1 MKRVRQSKIVRTR
14 SNGKAAGFPN
24 RRSNEPALPWASW
37 EDTQKKGWANVKKTV
52 LIALVLLLG
61 VFLTGT
67 AGYADDYPT
76 QGVENLPQGIVD
88 QLEESRWSGWE
99 ITGWVNPDGN
109 LSSSACA
116 FAVVKRGRENVL
128 VAFGW
133 EDGEWVYKWYNP
145 TALPQV
151 EEPVLLN
158 DDWQVQDGFSGP
170 RFSTYYVINNETMEA
185 RCKWVQQKD
194 RSWRLVHMSCYV
206 PLMFYDT
213 SVENALRLYN
223 VGWVKGQE
231 TDVWVYG
238 TYQTN
243 LRYFSFS
250 AFPRTVKEAREKLSN
265 PPSIPSGTLSAQKV
279 SFSGG
284 QKYEVYQGPGE
295 EYGRAG
301 DGKASV
307 STNDWI
313 QVFGAENDWMM
324 IQYDISSDR
333 MRIGWIPK
341 EALPSHAQISEL
353 QYEPVAV
360 RTTKQTDLTDDP
372 LASQTAVAVLP
383 EGSTVTWLASMG
395 QWAYVECTG
404 TQLLRGFVLQ
414 EALEYLE

>member
-1 MKRVRQSKIVRTR
+1 M
-14 SNGKAAGFPN
+14 
-24 RRSNEPALPWASW
+24 
-37 EDTQKKGWANVKKTV
+37 KKTCFV
-52 LIALVLLLG
+52 LLVLLLG
-61 VFLTGT
+61 VLFTGT
-67 AGYADDYPT
+67 YGYADGVPT
-76 QGVENLPQGIVD
+76 QGVENIPQGVTD
-88 QLEESRWSGWE
+88 YLDGSRWSGWE

-133 EDGEWVYKWYNP
+133 KDGKWIYKWYNP

-151 EEPVLLN
+151 SAPILLLC
-158 DDWQVQDGFSGP
+158 DDWQINDGFSGH
-170 RFSTYYVINNETMEA
+170 RFSSYYIFNNETMEA

-194 RSWRLVHMSCYV
+194 SSWRLIHMSCYN

-265 PPSIPSGTLSAQKV
+265 PPTIPSGTLSAQKV

-284 QKYEVYQGPGE
+284 KKYEVYQGPGE

-301 DGKASV
+301 NGKASV

-313 QVFGAENDWMM
+313 QVFGRENGWIM
-324 IQYDISSDR
+324 IQYDISSDH
-333 MRIGWIPK
+333 MRIGWIP
-341 EALPSHAQISEL
+341 EAALPSSAKVLDL
-353 QYEPVAV
+353 QYTPVTV
-360 RTTKQTDLTDDP
+360 RTIEQVNLTDDP
-372 LASQTAVAVLP
+372 LASQSSVAVLP
-383 EGSTVTWLASMG
+383 ADSTVTWLASMG
-395 QWAYVECTG
+395 EWAYVECTG
-404 TQLLRGFVLQ
+404 ARLLRGFVLQ
-414 EALEYLE
+414 EALEFLE

>member
-1 MKRVRQSKIVRTR
+1 M
-14 SNGKAAGFPN
+14 
-24 RRSNEPALPWASW
+24 
-37 EDTQKKGWANVKKTV
+37 KKTCFV
-52 LIALVLLLG
+52 LLVLLLG
-61 VFLTGT
+61 VLFTGT
-67 AGYADDYPT
+67 YGYADGVPT
-76 QGVENLPQGIVD
+76 QGVENIPQGVTD
-88 QLEESRWSGWE
+88 YLDGSRWSGWE

-133 EDGEWVYKWYNP
+133 KDGKWIYKWYNP

-151 EEPVLLN
+151 SAPILLR
-158 DDWQVQDGFSGP
+158 DDWQINDGFSGH
-170 RFSTYYVINNETMEA
+170 RFSSYYIFNNETMEA

-194 RSWRLVHMSCYV
+194 SSWRLVHMACYD

-223 VGWVKGQE
+223 VGWVEGQE

-265 PPSIPSGTLSAQKV
+265 PPTIPSGTLSAQKV

-284 QKYEVYQGPGE
+284 KKYEVYQGPGE

-301 DGKASV
+301 NGKASV

-313 QVFGAENDWMM
+313 QVFGRENGWIM
-324 IQYDISSDR
+324 IQYDISSDH
-333 MRIGWIPK
+333 MRIGWIP
-341 EALPSHAQISEL
+341 EAALPSSAKVLDL
-353 QYEPVAV
+353 QYTPVTV
-360 RTTKQTDLTDDP
+360 RTIEQVNLTDDP
-372 LASQTAVAVLP
+372 LASQSSVAVLP
-383 EGSTVTWLASMG
+383 ADSTVTWLASMG
-395 QWAYVECTG
+395 EWAYVECTG
-404 TQLLRGFVLQ
+404 ARLLRGFVLQ
-414 EALEYLE
+414 EALEFLE

>member
-1 MKRVRQSKIVRTR
+1 MS
-14 SNGKAAGFPN
+14 
-24 RRSNEPALPWASW
+24 
-37 EDTQKKGWANVKKTV
+37 VKKTCFV
-52 LIALVLLLG
+52 LLVLLLG
-61 VFLTGT
+61 VLFTGT
-67 AGYADDYPT
+67 YGYADGVPT
-76 QGVENLPQGIVD
+76 QGVENIPQGVTD
-88 QLEESRWSGWE
+88 YLDGSRWSGWE

-133 EDGEWVYKWYNP
+133 KDGKWIYKWYNP

-151 EEPVLLN
+151 SAPILLR
-158 DDWQVQDGFSGP
+158 DDWQINDGFSGH
-170 RFSTYYVINNETMEA
+170 RFSSYYIFNNETMEA

-194 RSWRLVHMSCYV
+194 SSWRLIHMSCYN

-250 AFPRTVKEAREKLSN
+250 AFPRTVEEAREKLSN
-265 PPSIPSGTLSAQKV
+265 PPTIPSGTLSAQKV

-284 QKYEVYQGPGE
+284 KKYEVYQGPGE

-301 DGKASV
+301 NGKASV

-313 QVFGAENDWMM
+313 QVFGRENGWIM
-324 IQYDISSDR
+324 IQYDISSDH
-333 MRIGWIPK
+333 MRIGWIP
-341 EALPSHAQISEL
+341 EAALPSSAKVLDL
-353 QYEPVAV
+353 QYTPVTV
-360 RTTKQTDLTDDP
+360 RTIEQVDLTDDP
-372 LASQTAVAVLP
+372 LASQASVAVLP
-383 EGSTVTWLASMG
+383 ADSTVTWLASMG
-395 QWAYVECTG
+395 EWAYVECTG
-404 TQLLRGFVLQ
+404 SQLLRGFVLQ
-414 EALEYLE
+414 EALEFLE

>member
-1 MKRVRQSKIVRTR
+1 MS
-14 SNGKAAGFPN
+14 
-24 RRSNEPALPWASW
+24 
-37 EDTQKKGWANVKKTV
+37 VKKTCFV
-52 LIALVLLLG
+52 LLVLLLG
-61 VFLTGT
+61 VLFTGT
-67 AGYADDYPT
+67 YGYADGVPT
-76 QGVENLPQGIVD
+76 QSVENIPQGVTD
-88 QLEESRWSGWE
+88 YLDGSRWSGWE

-133 EDGEWVYKWYNP
+133 KDGKWIYKWYNP

-151 EEPVLLN
+151 SAPILLC
-158 DDWQVQDGFSGP
+158 DDWQINDGFSGH
-170 RFSTYYVINNETMEA
+170 RFSSYYIFNNETMEA

-194 RSWRLVHMSCYV
+194 SSWRLVHMACYD

-223 VGWVKGQE
+223 VGWVEGQE

-265 PPSIPSGTLSAQKV
+265 PPTIPSGTLSAQKV

-284 QKYEVYQGPGE
+284 KKYEVYQGPGE

-301 DGKASV
+301 NGKASV

-313 QVFGAENDWMM
+313 QVFGRENGWIM
-324 IQYDISSDR
+324 IQYDISSDH
-333 MRIGWIPK
+333 MRIGWIP
-341 EALPSHAQISEL
+341 EAALPSSAKVLDL
-353 QYEPVAV
+353 QYTPVTV
-360 RTTKQTDLTDDP
+360 RTIEQVNLTDDP
-372 LASQTAVAVLP
+372 LASQSSVAVLP
-383 EGSTVTWLASMG
+383 ADSTVTWLASMG
-395 QWAYVECTG
+395 EWAYVECTG
-404 TQLLRGFVLQ
+404 ARLLRGFVLQ
-414 EALEYLE
+414 EALEFLE

>member
-1 MKRVRQSKIVRTR
+1 MS
-14 SNGKAAGFPN
+14 
-24 RRSNEPALPWASW
+24 
-37 EDTQKKGWANVKKTV
+37 VKKTCFV
-52 LIALVLLLG
+52 LLVLLLG
-61 VFLTGT
+61 VLFTGT
-67 AGYADDYPT
+67 YGYADGVPT
-76 QGVENLPQGIVD
+76 QGVENIPQGVTD
-88 QLEESRWSGWE
+88 YLDGSRWSGWE

-133 EDGEWVYKWYNP
+133 KDGKWIYKWYNP

-151 EEPVLLN
+151 SAPILLC
-158 DDWQVQDGFSGP
+158 DDWQINDGFSGH
-170 RFSTYYVINNETMEA
+170 RFSSYYIFNNETMEA

-194 RSWRLVHMSCYV
+194 SSWRLVHMACYD

-265 PPSIPSGTLSAQKV
+265 PPTIPSGTLSAQKV

-284 QKYEVYQGPGE
+284 KKYEVYQGPGE

-301 DGKASV
+301 NGKASV

-313 QVFGAENDWMM
+313 QVFGRENGWIM
-324 IQYDISSDR
+324 IQYDISSDH
-333 MRIGWIPK
+333 MRIGWIP
-341 EALPSHAQISEL
+341 EAALPSSAKVLDL
-353 QYEPVAV
+353 QYTPVTV
-360 RTTKQTDLTDDP
+360 RTIEQVNLTDDP
-372 LASQTAVAVLP
+372 LASQSSVAVLP
-383 EGSTVTWLASMG
+383 ADSTVTWLASMG
-395 QWAYVECTG
+395 EWAYVECTG
-404 TQLLRGFVLQ
+404 ARLLRGFVLQ
-414 EALEYLE
+414 EALEFLE

>member
-1 MKRVRQSKIVRTR
+1 M
-14 SNGKAAGFPN
+14 
-24 RRSNEPALPWASW
+24 
-37 EDTQKKGWANVKKTV
+37 KKTCFV
-52 LIALVLLLG
+52 LLVLLLG
-61 VFLTGT
+61 VLFTGT
-67 AGYADDYPT
+67 YGYADGVPT
-76 QGVENLPQGIVD
+76 QGVENIPQGVTD
-88 QLEESRWSGWE
+88 YLDGSRWSGWE

-133 EDGEWVYKWYNP
+133 KDGKWIYKWYNP

-151 EEPVLLN
+151 SAPILLC
-158 DDWQVQDGFSGP
+158 DDWQINDGFSGH
-170 RFSTYYVINNETMEA
+170 RFSSYYIFNNETMEA

-194 RSWRLVHMSCYV
+194 SSWRLVHMACYD

-223 VGWVKGQE
+223 VGWVEVQE

-265 PPSIPSGTLSAQKV
+265 PPTIPSGTLSAQKV

-284 QKYEVYQGPGE
+284 KKYEVYQGPGE

-301 DGKASV
+301 YGKASV

-313 QVFGAENDWMM
+313 QVFGRENGWIM
-324 IQYDISSDR
+324 IQYDISSDH
-333 MRIGWIPK
+333 MRIGWIP
-341 EALPSHAQISEL
+341 EAALPSSAKVLDL
-353 QYEPVAV
+353 QYTPVTV
-360 RTTKQTDLTDDP
+360 RTIEQVNLTDDP
-372 LASQTAVAVLP
+372 LASQSSVAVLQAD
-383 EGSTVTWLASMG
+383 STVTWLASMG
-395 QWAYVECTG
+395 EWAYVECTG
-404 TQLLRGFVLQ
+404 ARLLRGFVLQ
-414 EALEYLE
+414 EALEFLE

>member
-1 MKRVRQSKIVRTR
+1 M
-14 SNGKAAGFPN
+14 
-24 RRSNEPALPWASW
+24 
-37 EDTQKKGWANVKKTV
+37 KKTCFV
-52 LIALVLLLG
+52 LLVLLLG
-61 VFLTGT
+61 VLFTGT
-67 AGYADDYPT
+67 YGYADGVPT
-76 QGVENLPQGIVD
+76 QGVENIPQGVTD
-88 QLEESRWSGWE
+88 YLDGSRWSGWE

-133 EDGEWVYKWYNP
+133 KDGKWIYKWYNP

-151 EEPVLLN
+151 SAPILLR
-158 DDWQVQDGFSGP
+158 DDWQINDGFSGH
-170 RFSTYYVINNETMEA
+170 RFSSYYIFNNETMEA

-194 RSWRLVHMSCYV
+194 SSWRLIHMSCYN

-265 PPSIPSGTLSAQKV
+265 PPTIPSGTLSAQKV

-284 QKYEVYQGPGE
+284 KKYEVYQGPGE

-301 DGKASV
+301 NGKASV

-313 QVFGAENDWMM
+313 QVFGRENGWIM
-324 IQYDISSDR
+324 IQYDISSDH
-333 MRIGWIPK
+333 MRIGWIP
-341 EALPSHAQISEL
+341 EAALPSSAKVLDL
-353 QYEPVAV
+353 QYTPVTV
-360 RTTKQTDLTDDP
+360 RTIEQVNLTDDP
-372 LASQTAVAVLP
+372 LASQSSVAVLP
-383 EGSTVTWLASMG
+383 ADSTVTWLASMG
-395 QWAYVECTG
+395 EWAYVECTG
-404 TQLLRGFVLQ
+404 ARLLRGFVLQ
-414 EALEYLE
+414 EALEFLE

>member
-1 MKRVRQSKIVRTR
+1 M
-14 SNGKAAGFPN
+14 
-24 RRSNEPALPWASW
+24 
-37 EDTQKKGWANVKKTV
+37 KKTCFV
-52 LIALVLLLG
+52 LLVLLLG
-61 VFLTGT
+61 VLFTGT
-67 AGYADDYPT
+67 YGYADGVPT
-76 QGVENLPQGIVD
+76 QGVENIPQGVTD
-88 QLEESRWSGWE
+88 YLDGSRWSGWE

-133 EDGEWVYKWYNP
+133 KDGKWIYKWYNP

-151 EEPVLLN
+151 SAPILLLC
-158 DDWQVQDGFSGP
+158 DDWQINDGFSGH
-170 RFSTYYVINNETMEA
+170 RFSSYYIFNNETMEA

-194 RSWRLVHMSCYV
+194 SSWRLIHMSCYN

-223 VGWVKGQE
+223 VGWVEGQE

-265 PPSIPSGTLSAQKV
+265 PPTIPSGTLSAQKV

-284 QKYEVYQGPGE
+284 KKYEVYQGPGE

-301 DGKASV
+301 NGKASV

-313 QVFGAENDWMM
+313 QVFGRENGWIM
-324 IQYDISSDR
+324 IQYDISSDH
-333 MRIGWIPK
+333 MRIGWIP
-341 EALPSHAQISEL
+341 EAALPSSAKVLDL
-353 QYEPVAV
+353 QYTPVTV
-360 RTTKQTDLTDDP
+360 RTIEQVNLTDDP
-372 LASQTAVAVLP
+372 LASQSSVAVLP
-383 EGSTVTWLASMG
+383 ADSTVTWLASMG
-395 QWAYVECTG
+395 EWAYVECTG
-404 TQLLRGFVLQ
+404 ARLLRGFVLQ
-414 EALEYLE
+414 EALEFLE

>member
-1 MKRVRQSKIVRTR
+1 M
-14 SNGKAAGFPN
+14 
-24 RRSNEPALPWASW
+24 
-37 EDTQKKGWANVKKTV
+37 KKTCFV
-52 LIALVLLLG
+52 LLVLLLG
-61 VFLTGT
+61 VLFTGT
-67 AGYADDYPT
+67 YGYADGVPT
-76 QGVENLPQGIVD
+76 QGVENIPQGVTD
-88 QLEESRWSGWE
+88 YLDGSRWSGWE

-133 EDGEWVYKWYNP
+133 KDGKWIYKWYNP

-151 EEPVLLN
+151 SAPILLLC
-158 DDWQVQDGFSGP
+158 DDWQINDGFSGH
-170 RFSTYYVINNETMEA
+170 RFSSYYIFNNETMEA

-194 RSWRLVHMSCYV
+194 SSWRLVHMACYD

-223 VGWVKGQE
+223 VGWVEGQE

-265 PPSIPSGTLSAQKV
+265 PPTIPSGTLSAQKV

-284 QKYEVYQGPGE
+284 KKYEVYQGPGE

-301 DGKASV
+301 NGKASV

-313 QVFGAENDWMM
+313 QVFGRENGWIM
-324 IQYDISSDR
+324 IQYDISSDH
-333 MRIGWIPK
+333 MRIGWIP
-341 EALPSHAQISEL
+341 EAALPSSAKVLDL
-353 QYEPVAV
+353 QYTPVTV
-360 RTTKQTDLTDDP
+360 RTIEQVNLTDDP
-372 LASQTAVAVLP
+372 LASQSSVAVLP
-383 EGSTVTWLASMG
+383 ADSTVTWLASMG
-395 QWAYVECTG
+395 EWAYVECTG
-404 TQLLRGFVLQ
+404 ARLLRGFVLQ
-414 EALEYLE
+414 EALEFLE

>member
-1 MKRVRQSKIVRTR
+1 M
-14 SNGKAAGFPN
+14 
-24 RRSNEPALPWASW
+24 
-37 EDTQKKGWANVKKTV
+37 KKTCFV
-52 LIALVLLLG
+52 LLVLLLG
-61 VFLTGT
+61 VLFTGT
-67 AGYADDYPT
+67 YGYADGVPT
-76 QGVENLPQGIVD
+76 QGVENIPQGVTD
-88 QLEESRWSGWE
+88 YLDGSRWSGWE

-133 EDGEWVYKWYNP
+133 KDGKWIYKWYNP

-151 EEPVLLN
+151 SAPILLC
-158 DDWQVQDGFSGP
+158 DDWQINDGFSGH
-170 RFSTYYVINNETMEA
+170 RFSSYYVINNETMEA

-194 RSWRLVHMSCYV
+194 SSWRLIHMSCYD

-250 AFPRTVKEAREKLSN
+250 AFPRTVEEAREKLSN
-265 PPSIPSGTLSAQKV
+265 PPTIPSGTLSAQKV

-284 QKYEVYQGPGE
+284 KKYEVYQGPGE

-301 DGKASV
+301 NGKASV

-313 QVFGAENDWMM
+313 QVFGRENGWIM
-324 IQYDISSDR
+324 IQYDISSDH
-333 MRIGWIPK
+333 MRIGWIP
-341 EALPSHAQISEL
+341 EAALPSSAKVLDL
-353 QYEPVAV
+353 QYTPVTV
-360 RTTKQTDLTDDP
+360 RTIEQVDLTDDP
-372 LASQTAVAVLP
+372 LASQASVAVLP
-383 EGSTVTWLASMG
+383 ADSTVTWLASMG
-395 QWAYVECTG
+395 EWAYVECTG
-404 TQLLRGFVLQ
+404 SQLLRGFVLQ
-414 EALEYLE
+414 EALEFLE

>member
-1 MKRVRQSKIVRTR
+1 M
-14 SNGKAAGFPN
+14 
-24 RRSNEPALPWASW
+24 
-37 EDTQKKGWANVKKTV
+37 KKTCFV
-52 LIALVLLLG
+52 LLVLLLG
-61 VFLTGT
+61 VLFTGT
-67 AGYADDYPT
+67 YGYADGVPT
-76 QGVENLPQGIVD
+76 QGVENIPQGVTD
-88 QLEESRWSGWE
+88 YLDGSRWSGWE

-133 EDGEWVYKWYNP
+133 KDGKWIYKWYNP

-151 EEPVLLN
+151 SAPILLC
-158 DDWQVQDGFSGP
+158 DDWQINDGFSGH
-170 RFSTYYVINNETMEA
+170 RFSSYYIFNNETMEA

-194 RSWRLVHMSCYV
+194 SSWRLIHMSCYN

-250 AFPRTVKEAREKLSN
+250 AFPRTVEEAREKLSN
-265 PPSIPSGTLSAQKV
+265 PPTIPSGTLSAQKV

-284 QKYEVYQGPGE
+284 KKYEVYQGPGE

-301 DGKASV
+301 NGKASV

-313 QVFGAENDWMM
+313 QVFGRENGWIM
-324 IQYDISSDR
+324 IQYDISSDH
-333 MRIGWIPK
+333 MRIGWIS
-341 EALPSHAQISEL
+341 EAALPSSAKVLDL
-353 QYEPVAV
+353 QYTPVTV
-360 RTTKQTDLTDDP
+360 RTIEQVDLTDDP
-372 LASQTAVAVLP
+372 LASQASVAVLP
-383 EGSTVTWLASMG
+383 ADSTVTWLASMG
-395 QWAYVECTG
+395 EWAYVECTG
-404 TQLLRGFVLQ
+404 SQLLRGFVLQ
-414 EALEYLE
+414 EALEFLE

>member
-1 MKRVRQSKIVRTR
+1 M
-14 SNGKAAGFPN
+14 
-24 RRSNEPALPWASW
+24 
-37 EDTQKKGWANVKKTV
+37 KKTWFI
-52 LIALVLLLG
+52 LLVLLLG
-61 VFLTGT
+61 VLFAGT
-67 AGYADDYPT
+67 YGYADGVPT
-76 QGVENLPQGIVD
+76 QGVENIPQGVTD
-88 QLEESRWSGWE
+88 YLDGSRWSGWE

-116 FAVVKRGRENVL
+116 FAVVKRGSENVL

-133 EDGEWVYKWYNP
+133 KDGEWIYKWYNP

-151 EEPVLLN
+151 SAPILLC
-158 DDWQVQDGFSGP
+158 DDWQINDGISGH
-170 RFSTYYVINNETMEA
+170 RFSSYYVINNETMEA
-185 RCKWVQQKD
+185 RCQWVQQKD
-194 RSWRLVHMSCYV
+194 SSWRLVHMACYD

-265 PPSIPSGTLSAQKV
+265 PPSIPSGTLSDQKV

-284 QKYEVYQGPGE
+284 KKYEVYQGPGE

-301 DGKASV
+301 NGKASV

-313 QVFGAENDWMM
+313 QVFGRENGWIM
-324 IQYDISSDR
+324 IQYDISSDH
-333 MRIGWIPK
+333 MRIGWIP
-341 EALPSHAQISEL
+341 EAALPSSAKVSDL
-353 QYEPVAV
+353 QYTPITVQIIQQV
-360 RTTKQTDLTDDP
+360 NLTDDP
-372 LASQTAVAVLP
+372 LASQTSVAVLP
-383 EGSTVTWLASMG
+383 AGSTVTWLASMG
-395 QWAYVECTG
+395 EWAYVECTG
-404 TQLLRGFVLQ
+404 SQLLRGFVLQ
-414 EALEYLE
+414 EALEFLE

>member
-1 MKRVRQSKIVRTR
+1 M
-14 SNGKAAGFPN
+14 
-24 RRSNEPALPWASW
+24 
-37 EDTQKKGWANVKKTV
+37 KKTCFV
-52 LIALVLLLG
+52 LLVLLLG
-61 VFLTGT
+61 VLFTGT
-67 AGYADDYPT
+67 YGYADGVPT
-76 QGVENLPQGIVD
+76 QGVENIPQGVTD
-88 QLEESRWSGWE
+88 YLDGSRWSGWE

-133 EDGEWVYKWYNP
+133 KDGKWIYKWYNP

-151 EEPVLLN
+151 SAPILLC
-158 DDWQVQDGFSGP
+158 DDWQINDGFSGH
-170 RFSTYYVINNETMEA
+170 RFSSYYVINNETMEA

-194 RSWRLVHMSCYV
+194 SSWRLIHMSCYD

-265 PPSIPSGTLSAQKV
+265 PPTIPSGTLSAQKV

-284 QKYEVYQGPGE
+284 KKYEVYQGPGE

-301 DGKASV
+301 NGKASV

-313 QVFGAENDWMM
+313 QVFGRENGWIM
-324 IQYDISSDR
+324 IQYDISSDH
-333 MRIGWIPK
+333 MRIGWIP
-341 EALPSHAQISEL
+341 EAALPSSAKVLDL
-353 QYEPVAV
+353 QYTPVTV
-360 RTTKQTDLTDDP
+360 RTIEQVDLTDDP
-372 LASQTAVAVLP
+372 LASQASVVVLP
-383 EGSTVTWLASMG
+383 ADSTVTWLASMG
-395 QWAYVECTG
+395 EWAYVECTG
-404 TQLLRGFVLQ
+404 SQLLRGFVLQ
-414 EALEYLE
+414 EALEFLE

>member
-1 MKRVRQSKIVRTR
+1 M
-14 SNGKAAGFPN
+14 
-24 RRSNEPALPWASW
+24 
-37 EDTQKKGWANVKKTV
+37 KKTCFV
-52 LIALVLLLG
+52 LLVLLLG
-61 VFLTGT
+61 VLFTGT
-67 AGYADDYPT
+67 YGYADGVPT
-76 QGVENLPQGIVD
+76 QGVENIPQGVTD
-88 QLEESRWSGWE
+88 YLDGSRWSGWE

-133 EDGEWVYKWYNP
+133 KDGKWIYKWYNP

-151 EEPVLLN
+151 SAPILLC
-158 DDWQVQDGFSGP
+158 DDWQINDGFSGH
-170 RFSTYYVINNETMEA
+170 RFSSYYIFNNETMEA

-194 RSWRLVHMSCYV
+194 SSWRLVHMACYD

-250 AFPRTVKEAREKLSN
+250 AFPRTVEEAREKLSN
-265 PPSIPSGTLSAQKV
+265 PPTIPSGTLSAQKV

-284 QKYEVYQGPGE
+284 KKYEVYQGPGE

-301 DGKASV
+301 NGKASV

-313 QVFGAENDWMM
+313 QVFGRENGWIM
-324 IQYDISSDR
+324 IQYDISSDH
-333 MRIGWIPK
+333 MRIGWIP
-341 EALPSHAQISEL
+341 EAALPSSAKVLDL
-353 QYEPVAV
+353 QYTPVTV
-360 RTTKQTDLTDDP
+360 RTIEQVDLTDDP
-372 LASQTAVAVLP
+372 LASQASVVVLP
-383 EGSTVTWLASMG
+383 ADSTVTWLASMG
-395 QWAYVECTG
+395 EWAYVECTG
-404 TQLLRGFVLQ
+404 SQLLRGFVLQ
-414 EALEYLE
+414 EALEFLE

>member
-1 MKRVRQSKIVRTR
+1 M
-14 SNGKAAGFPN
+14 
-24 RRSNEPALPWASW
+24 
-37 EDTQKKGWANVKKTV
+37 KKTCFV
-52 LIALVLLLG
+52 LLVLLLG
-61 VFLTGT
+61 VLFTGT
-67 AGYADDYPT
+67 YGYADGVPT
-76 QGVENLPQGIVD
+76 QGVENIPQGVTD
-88 QLEESRWSGWE
+88 YLDGSRWSGWE

-133 EDGEWVYKWYNP
+133 KDGKWIYKWYNP

-151 EEPVLLN
+151 SAPILLR
-158 DDWQVQDGFSGP
+158 DDWQINDGFSGH
-170 RFSTYYVINNETMEA
+170 RFSSYYIFNNETMEA

-194 RSWRLVHMSCYV
+194 SSWRLVHMACYD

-223 VGWVKGQE
+223 VGWVEGQE

-250 AFPRTVKEAREKLSN
+250 AFPRTVEEAREKLSN
-265 PPSIPSGTLSAQKV
+265 PPTIPSGTLSAQKV

-284 QKYEVYQGPGE
+284 KKYEVYQGPGE

-301 DGKASV
+301 NGKASV

-313 QVFGAENDWMM
+313 QVFGRENGWIM
-324 IQYDISSDR
+324 IQYDISSDH
-333 MRIGWIPK
+333 MRIGWIP
-341 EALPSHAQISEL
+341 EAALPSSAKVLDL
-353 QYEPVAV
+353 QYTPVTV
-360 RTTKQTDLTDDP
+360 RTIEQVDLTDDP
-372 LASQTAVAVLP
+372 LASQASVVVLP
-383 EGSTVTWLASMG
+383 ADSTVTWLASMG
-395 QWAYVECTG
+395 EWAYVECTG
-404 TQLLRGFVLQ
+404 SQLLRGFVLQ
-414 EALEYLE
+414 EALEFLE

>member
-1 MKRVRQSKIVRTR
+1 M
-14 SNGKAAGFPN
+14 
-24 RRSNEPALPWASW
+24 
-37 EDTQKKGWANVKKTV
+37 KKTCFV
-52 LIALVLLLG
+52 LLVLLLG
-61 VFLTGT
+61 VLFTGT
-67 AGYADDYPT
+67 YGYADGVPT
-76 QGVENLPQGIVD
+76 QGVENIPQGVTD
-88 QLEESRWSGWE
+88 YLDGSRWSGWE

-133 EDGEWVYKWYNP
+133 KDGKWIYKWYNP

-151 EEPVLLN
+151 SAPILLC
-158 DDWQVQDGFSGP
+158 DDWQINDGFSGH
-170 RFSTYYVINNETMEA
+170 RFSSYYIFNNETMEA

-194 RSWRLVHMSCYV
+194 SSWRLIHMSCYN

-250 AFPRTVKEAREKLSN
+250 AFPRTVEEAREKLSN
-265 PPSIPSGTLSAQKV
+265 PPTIPSGTLSAQKV

-284 QKYEVYQGPGE
+284 KKYEVYQGPGE

-301 DGKASV
+301 NGKASV

-313 QVFGAENDWMM
+313 QVFGRENGWIM
-324 IQYDISSDR
+324 IQYDISSDH
-333 MRIGWIPK
+333 MRIGWIP
-341 EALPSHAQISEL
+341 EAALPSSAKVLDL
-353 QYEPVAV
+353 QYTPVTV
-360 RTTKQTDLTDDP
+360 RTIEQVNLTDDP
-372 LASQTAVAVLP
+372 LASQASVAVLP
-383 EGSTVTWLASMG
+383 ADSTVTWLASMG
-395 QWAYVECTG
+395 EWAYVECTG
-404 TQLLRGFVLQ
+404 SQLLRGFVLQ
-414 EALEYLE
+414 EALEFLE

>member
-1 MKRVRQSKIVRTR
+1 MS
-14 SNGKAAGFPN
+14 
-24 RRSNEPALPWASW
+24 
-37 EDTQKKGWANVKKTV
+37 VKKTCFV
-52 LIALVLLLG
+52 LLVLLLG
-61 VFLTGT
+61 VLFTGT
-67 AGYADDYPT
+67 YGYADGVPT
-76 QGVENLPQGIVD
+76 QGVENIPQGVTD
-88 QLEESRWSGWE
+88 YLDGSRWSGWE

-133 EDGEWVYKWYNP
+133 KDGKWIYKWYNP

-151 EEPVLLN
+151 SAPILLC
-158 DDWQVQDGFSGP
+158 DDWQINDGFSGH
-170 RFSTYYVINNETMEA
+170 RFSSYYIFNNETMEA

-194 RSWRLVHMSCYV
+194 SSWRLVHMACYD

-223 VGWVKGQE
+223 VGWVEGQE

-265 PPSIPSGTLSAQKV
+265 PPTIPSGTLSAQKV

-284 QKYEVYQGPGE
+284 KKYEVYQGPGE

-301 DGKASV
+301 NGKASV

-313 QVFGAENDWMM
+313 QVFGRENGWIM
-324 IQYDISSDR
+324 IQYDISSDH
-333 MRIGWIPK
+333 MRIGWIP
-341 EALPSHAQISEL
+341 EAALPSSAKVLDL
-353 QYEPVAV
+353 QYTPVTV
-360 RTTKQTDLTDDP
+360 RTIEQVNLTDDP
-372 LASQTAVAVLP
+372 LASQSSVAVLP
-383 EGSTVTWLASMG
+383 ADSTVTWLASMG
-395 QWAYVECTG
+395 EWAYVECTG
-404 TQLLRGFVLQ
+404 ARLLRGFVLQ
-414 EALEYLE
+414 EALEFLE

>member
-1 MKRVRQSKIVRTR
+1 M
-14 SNGKAAGFPN
+14 
-24 RRSNEPALPWASW
+24 
-37 EDTQKKGWANVKKTV
+37 KKTCFV
-52 LIALVLLLG
+52 LLVLLLG
-61 VFLTGT
+61 VLFTGT
-67 AGYADDYPT
+67 YGYADGVPT
-76 QGVENLPQGIVD
+76 QGVENIPQGVTD
-88 QLEESRWSGWE
+88 YLDGSRWSGGE

-133 EDGEWVYKWYNP
+133 KDGKWIYKWYNP

-151 EEPVLLN
+151 SAPILLR
-158 DDWQVQDGFSGP
+158 DDWQINDGFSGH
-170 RFSTYYVINNETMEA
+170 RFSSYYIFNNETMEA

-194 RSWRLVHMSCYV
+194 SSWRLIHMSCYN

-250 AFPRTVKEAREKLSN
+250 AFPRTVEEAREKLSN
-265 PPSIPSGTLSAQKV
+265 PPTIPSGTLSAQKV

-284 QKYEVYQGPGE
+284 KKYEVYQGPGE

-301 DGKASV
+301 NGKASV

-313 QVFGAENDWMM
+313 QVFGRENGWIM
-324 IQYDISSDR
+324 IQYDISSDH
-333 MRIGWIPK
+333 MRIGWIP
-341 EALPSHAQISEL
+341 EAALPSSAKVLDL
-353 QYEPVAV
+353 QYTPVTV
-360 RTTKQTDLTDDP
+360 RTIEQVDLTDDP
-372 LASQTAVAVLP
+372 LASQASVAVLP
-383 EGSTVTWLASMG
+383 ADSTVTWLASMG
-395 QWAYVECTG
+395 EWAYVECTG
-404 TQLLRGFVLQ
+404 SQLLRGFVLQ
-414 EALEYLE
+414 EALEFLE

>member
-1 MKRVRQSKIVRTR
+1 MS
-14 SNGKAAGFPN
+14 
-24 RRSNEPALPWASW
+24 
-37 EDTQKKGWANVKKTV
+37 VKKTCFV
-52 LIALVLLLG
+52 LLVLLLG
-61 VFLTGT
+61 VLFTGT
-67 AGYADDYPT
+67 YGYADGVPT
-76 QGVENLPQGIVD
+76 QGVENIPQGVTD
-88 QLEESRWSGWE
+88 YLDGSRWSGWE

-133 EDGEWVYKWYNP
+133 KDGKWIYKWYNP

-151 EEPVLLN
+151 SAPILLC
-158 DDWQVQDGFSGP
+158 DDWQINDGFSGH
-170 RFSTYYVINNETMEA
+170 RFSSYYVINNETMEA

-194 RSWRLVHMSCYV
+194 SSWRLIHMSCYD

-265 PPSIPSGTLSAQKV
+265 PPTIPSGTLSAQKV

-284 QKYEVYQGPGE
+284 KKYEVYQGPGE

-301 DGKASV
+301 NGKASV

-313 QVFGAENDWMM
+313 QVFGRENGWIM
-324 IQYDISSDR
+324 IQYDISSDH
-333 MRIGWIPK
+333 MRIGWIP
-341 EALPSHAQISEL
+341 EAALPSSAKVLDL
-353 QYEPVAV
+353 QYTPVTV
-360 RTTKQTDLTDDP
+360 RTIEQVDLTDDP
-372 LASQTAVAVLP
+372 LASQASVVVLP
-383 EGSTVTWLASMG
+383 ADSTVTWLASMG
-395 QWAYVECTG
+395 EWAYVECTG
-404 TQLLRGFVLQ
+404 SQLLRGFVLQ
-414 EALEYLE
+414 EALEFLE

>member
-1 MKRVRQSKIVRTR
+1 MS
-14 SNGKAAGFPN
+14 
-24 RRSNEPALPWASW
+24 
-37 EDTQKKGWANVKKTV
+37 VKKTCFV
-52 LIALVLLLG
+52 LLVLLLG
-61 VFLTGT
+61 VLFTGT
-67 AGYADDYPT
+67 YGYADGVPT
-76 QGVENLPQGIVD
+76 QGVENIPQGVTD
-88 QLEESRWSGWE
+88 YLDGSRWSGWE

-133 EDGEWVYKWYNP
+133 KDGKWIYKWYNP

-151 EEPVLLN
+151 SAPILLC
-158 DDWQVQDGFSGP
+158 DDWQINDGFSGH
-170 RFSTYYVINNETMEA
+170 RFSSYYIFNNETMEA

-194 RSWRLVHMSCYV
+194 SSWRLIHMSCYN

-265 PPSIPSGTLSAQKV
+265 PPTIPSGTLSAQKV

-284 QKYEVYQGPGE
+284 KKYEVYQGPGE

-301 DGKASV
+301 NGKASV

-313 QVFGAENDWMM
+313 QVFGRENGWIM
-324 IQYDISSDR
+324 IQYDISSDH
-333 MRIGWIPK
+333 MRIGWIP
-341 EALPSHAQISEL
+341 EAALPSSAKVLDL
-353 QYEPVAV
+353 QYTPVTV
-360 RTTKQTDLTDDP
+360 RTIEQVNLTDDP
-372 LASQTAVAVLP
+372 LASQSSVAVLP
-383 EGSTVTWLASMG
+383 ADSTVTWLASMG
-395 QWAYVECTG
+395 EWAYVECTG
-404 TQLLRGFVLQ
+404 ARLLRGFVLQ
-414 EALEYLE
+414 EALEFLE

>member
-1 MKRVRQSKIVRTR
+1 M
-14 SNGKAAGFPN
+14 
-24 RRSNEPALPWASW
+24 E
-37 EDTQKKGWANVKKTV
+37 
-52 LIALVLLLG
+52 
-61 VFLTGT
+61 
-67 AGYADDYPT
+67 
-76 QGVENLPQGIVD
+76 
-88 QLEESRWSGWE
+88 GWE

-133 EDGEWVYKWYNP
+133 KDGKWIYKWYNP

-151 EEPVLLN
+151 SAPILLR
-158 DDWQVQDGFSGP
+158 DDWQINDGFSGH
-170 RFSTYYVINNETMEA
+170 RFSSYYIFNNETMEA

-194 RSWRLVHMSCYV
+194 SSWRLIHMSCYN

-250 AFPRTVKEAREKLSN
+250 AFPRTVEEAREKLSN
-265 PPSIPSGTLSAQKV
+265 PPTIPSGTLSAQKV

-284 QKYEVYQGPGE
+284 KKYEVYQGPGE

-301 DGKASV
+301 NGKASV

-313 QVFGAENDWMM
+313 QVFGRENGWIM
-324 IQYDISSDR
+324 IQYDISSDH
-333 MRIGWIPK
+333 MRIGWIP
-341 EALPSHAQISEL
+341 EAALPSSAKVLDL
-353 QYEPVAV
+353 QYTPVTV
-360 RTTKQTDLTDDP
+360 RTIEQVDLTDDP
-372 LASQTAVAVLP
+372 LASQASVVVLP
-383 EGSTVTWLASMG
+383 ADSTVTWLASMG
-395 QWAYVECTG
+395 EWAYVECTG
-404 TQLLRGFVLQ
+404 SQLLRGFVLQ
-414 EALEYLE
+414 EALEFLE

>member
-1 MKRVRQSKIVRTR
+1 M
-14 SNGKAAGFPN
+14 
-24 RRSNEPALPWASW
+24 
-37 EDTQKKGWANVKKTV
+37 KKTCFV
-52 LIALVLLLG
+52 LLVLLLG
-61 VFLTGT
+61 VLFTGT
-67 AGYADDYPT
+67 YGYADGVPT
-76 QGVENLPQGIVD
+76 QGVENIPQGVTD
-88 QLEESRWSGWE
+88 YLDGSRWSGWE

-133 EDGEWVYKWYNP
+133 KDGKWIYKWYNP

-151 EEPVLLN
+151 SAPILLC
-158 DDWQVQDGFSGP
+158 DDWQINDGFSGH
-170 RFSTYYVINNETMEA
+170 RFSSYYIFNNETMEA

-194 RSWRLVHMSCYV
+194 SSWRLIHMSCYN

-223 VGWVKGQE
+223 VGWVMGQE

-250 AFPRTVKEAREKLSN
+250 AFPRTVEEAREKLSN
-265 PPSIPSGTLSAQKV
+265 PPTIPSGTLSAQKV

-284 QKYEVYQGPGE
+284 KKYEVYQGPGE

-301 DGKASV
+301 NGKASV

-313 QVFGAENDWMM
+313 QVFGRENGWIM
-324 IQYDISSDR
+324 IQYDISSDH
-333 MRIGWIPK
+333 MRIGWIP
-341 EALPSHAQISEL
+341 EAALPSSAKVLDL
-353 QYEPVAV
+353 QYTPVTV
-360 RTTKQTDLTDDP
+360 RTIEQVDLTDDP
-372 LASQTAVAVLP
+372 LASQASVVVLP
-383 EGSTVTWLASMG
+383 ADSTVTWLASMG
-395 QWAYVECTG
+395 EWAYVECTG
-404 TQLLRGFVLQ
+404 SQLLRGFVLQ
-414 EALEYLE
+414 EALEFLE

>member
-1 MKRVRQSKIVRTR
+1 MS
-14 SNGKAAGFPN
+14 
-24 RRSNEPALPWASW
+24 
-37 EDTQKKGWANVKKTV
+37 VKKTCFV
-52 LIALVLLLG
+52 LLVLLLG
-61 VFLTGT
+61 VLFTGT
-67 AGYADDYPT
+67 YGYADGVPT
-76 QGVENLPQGIVD
+76 QGVENIPQGVTD
-88 QLEESRWSGWE
+88 YLDGSRWSGWE

-133 EDGEWVYKWYNP
+133 KDGKWIYKWYSP

-151 EEPVLLN
+151 SAPILLC
-158 DDWQVQDGFSGP
+158 DDWQINDGFSGH
-170 RFSTYYVINNETMEA
+170 RFSSYYVINNETMEA

-194 RSWRLVHMSCYV
+194 SSWRLIHMSCYD

-265 PPSIPSGTLSAQKV
+265 PPTIPSGTLSAQKV

-284 QKYEVYQGPGE
+284 KKYEVYQGPGE

-301 DGKASV
+301 NGKASV

-313 QVFGAENDWMM
+313 QVFGRENGWIM
-324 IQYDISSDR
+324 IQYDISSDH
-333 MRIGWIPK
+333 MRIGWIP
-341 EALPSHAQISEL
+341 ESALPSSAKVLDL
-353 QYEPVAV
+353 QYTPVTV
-360 RTTKQTDLTDDP
+360 RTIEQVNLTDDP
-372 LASQTAVAVLP
+372 LASQASVAVLP
-383 EGSTVTWLASMG
+383 ADSTVTWLASMG
-395 QWAYVECTG
+395 EWAYIECTG
-404 TQLLRGFVLQ
+404 ARLLRGFVLQ
-414 EALEYLE
+414 EALEFLE

>member
-1 MKRVRQSKIVRTR
+1 MK
-14 SNGKAAGFPN
+14 KAYF
-24 RRSNEPALPWASW
+24 
-37 EDTQKKGWANVKKTV
+37 
-52 LIALVLLLG
+52 IMLVLLLG
-61 VFLTGT
+61 MFLTGT
-67 AGYADDYPT
+67 DGCADGVPT
-76 QGVENLPQGIVD
+76 QGVENIPQGVID
-88 QLEESRWSGWE
+88 YLDRSRWSGWE

-109 LSSSACA
+109 RSSSACA

-133 EDGEWVYKWYNP
+133 KDGEWIYKWYNP

-151 EEPVLLN
+151 SDPIFLR
-158 DDWQVQDGFSGP
+158 DDWQTNDGISGH
-170 RFSTYYVINNETMEA
+170 RFSSYYIFNNETMDA
-185 RCKWVQQKD
+185 RCQWVQQKD
-194 RSWRLVHMSCYV
+194 SSWRLVHMSCYN

-223 VGWVKGQE
+223 VGWVMGQE

-284 QKYEVYQGPGE
+284 KKYEVYQGPGE

-301 DGKASV
+301 NGKASV

-313 QVFGAENDWMM
+313 QVFGRENGWIM
-324 IQYDISSDR
+324 IQYDISADH
-333 MRIGWIPK
+333 MRIGWIP
-341 EALPSHAQISEL
+341 ESALPSSAKVSDL
-353 QYEPVAV
+353 QYTPVTV
-360 RTTKQTDLTDDP
+360 RTIEQVNVTDDP
-372 LASQTAVAVLP
+372 LASQASVTVLP
-383 EGSTVTWLASMG
+383 AGSTVTWLASMG
-395 QWAYVECTG
+395 EWAYVECTG
-404 TQLLRGFVLQ
+404 AQLLRGFVLQ
-414 EALEYLE
+414 EALEFLK

>member
-1 MKRVRQSKIVRTR
+1 M
-14 SNGKAAGFPN
+14 
-24 RRSNEPALPWASW
+24 
-37 EDTQKKGWANVKKTV
+37 KKTCFV
-52 LIALVLLLG
+52 LLVLLLG
-61 VFLTGT
+61 VLFTGT
-67 AGYADDYPT
+67 YGYADGVPT
-76 QGVENLPQGIVD
+76 QGVENIPQGVTD
-88 QLEESRWSGWE
+88 YLDRSRWSGWE

-133 EDGEWVYKWYNP
+133 KDGKWIYKWYNP

-151 EEPVLLN
+151 SAPILLR
-158 DDWQVQDGFSGP
+158 DDWQINDGFSGH
-170 RFSTYYVINNETMEA
+170 RFSSYYIFNNETMEA

-194 RSWRLVHMSCYV
+194 SSWRLIHMSCYN

-250 AFPRTVKEAREKLSN
+250 AFPRTVEEAREKLSN
-265 PPSIPSGTLSAQKV
+265 PPTIPSGTLSAQKV

-284 QKYEVYQGPGE
+284 KKYEVYQGPGE

-301 DGKASV
+301 KSGKVATGRMEKGSRK
-307 STNDWI
+307 
-313 QVFGAENDWMM
+313 GRAE
-324 IQYDISSDR
+324 QR
-333 MRIGWIPK
+333 
-341 EALPSHAQISEL
+341 
-353 QYEPVAV
+353 
-360 RTTKQTDLTDDP
+360 
-372 LASQTAVAVLP
+372 
-383 EGSTVTWLASMG
+383 
-395 QWAYVECTG
+395 
-404 TQLLRGFVLQ
+404 
-414 EALEYLE
+414 ALEAVPRRKR